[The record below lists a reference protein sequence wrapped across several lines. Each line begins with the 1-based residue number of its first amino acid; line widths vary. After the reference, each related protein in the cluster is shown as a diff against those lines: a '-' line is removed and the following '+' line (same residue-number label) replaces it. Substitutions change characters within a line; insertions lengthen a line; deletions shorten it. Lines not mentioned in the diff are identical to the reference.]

1 MKVGV
6 CPFRLENKVDYDV
19 FLEIYPPSSS
29 PTYSSYSSYSYIV
42 DLLGA
47 SLFPLPPYT
56 REFPPPWPS
65 SLRSSPSPLIWR
77 FPPRSGDSPLHH
89 LTLNRSLSLHRKI
102 HLFNTSCDE
111 VSFVLFHQNFENI
124 CSSNH
129 QIITQSLR
137 VRSFVFNPFP

>member
-1 MKVGV
+1 MYSWRSTLLVLLQPTPPTPTSWTYWELV
-6 CPFRLENKVDYDV
+6 SSPFRPTLVN
-19 FLEIYPPSSS
+19 FLRP
-29 PTYSSYSSYSYIV
+29 
-42 DLLGA
+42 DLLH
-47 SLFPLPPYT
+47 SVLPP
-56 REFPPPWPS
+56 
-65 SLRSSPSPLIWR
+65 PLIWR

-137 VRSFVFNPFP
+137 VRSFVFCPFP